1 MEPIRQFPQ
10 RAPALYLLAGIIPGL
25 LLARAAPIS
34 PWILVAALPLALFAC
49 RLAARGKSGIW
60 LFVFALSATLG
71 FWAYGSA
78 RLPTKPAPEWL
89 AMPPR
94 EAVLEFKIQR
104 VMQAENRF
112 GKSTGIARV
121 VTASETSRLQADSRV
136 FFRFSRED
144 TERLDMMRGVSVE
157 ATGVLHPIPADVA
170 PDSFEAYL
178 QEIGIHYLFSQT
190 SGAKMTRPASTFKE
204 LCHQTNLKFQ
214 DYLRLGAPEAGHF
227 SQIYIAMLLGQKTE
241 LTPEQKDRFKM
252 TGTMHLFA
260 ISGLHIGVMATVI
273 WQMLLLCRVP
283 PRLTAFLGLPLLYFY
298 VEVTGGAPSA
308 IRAFLMVAF
317 FWASMA
323 VQRQRGPLPALAAS
337 AVLVLLIQPS
347 QLWQMGF
354 QLSYLVVLSI
364 ILYGLPLR
372 EKLVP
377 LLRPGQF
384 LPEADWSTYQKARYW
399 FADKLLLL
407 FIISLSAWLA
417 SAPLSAGFF
426 GFVAPYA
433 ILVNILL
440 VNLAALVICSG
451 AITLTLASLGIPAL
465 TSFINHAAWVGI
477 SIMDAIVRLNVSLP
491 WATIECPQFPEL
503 LSYLGILAYSGTIL
517 YAHYWNRAFIRFLLP
532 PLIVFATLLLG
543 LSFR

>member
-1 MEPIRQFPQ
+1 MDPKTQFPQ
-10 RAPALYLLAGIIPGL
+10 RAPALFLLAGIIPGL
-25 LLARAAPIS
+25 LLARMTPVG
-34 PWILVAALPLALFAC
+34 PWIFFTALALALLAC
-49 RLAARGKSGIW
+49 GLATRDKPGIW
-60 LFVFALSATLG
+60 SLVFTLSAVLG

-78 RLPTKPAPEWL
+78 RLPAQPAPEWL

-94 EAVLEFKIQR
+94 EAVLELKIQR

-121 VTASETSRLQADSRV
+121 VTASETSRLQASSRV

-144 TERLDMMRGVSVE
+144 TERLNIMRGVTVE
-157 ATGVLHPIPADVA
+157 ATGVLHPIPTEVA

-178 QEIGIHYLFSQT
+178 QETGIHYQFAQT
-190 SGAKMTRPASTFKE
+190 SQARVTRAASTFKK

-214 DYLRLGAPEAGHF
+214 DYLRLGAPEAGQF
-227 SQIYIAMLLGQKTE
+227 SEIYIAMLLGQKAE

-260 ISGLHIGVMATVI
+260 ISGLHIGVIATVI
-273 WQMLLLCRVP
+273 WQMLLLCRIP
-283 PRLTAFLGLPLLYFY
+283 SKFTAYFGLPLLYFY
-298 VEVTGGAPSA
+298 VEVTGAAPSA

-317 FWASMA
+317 FWASLA
-323 VQRQRGPLPALAAS
+323 VQRQRAPLPALAAS
-337 AVLVLLIQPS
+337 AVLVLLIQPL

-354 QLSYLVVLSI
+354 QLSYLVVISI

-372 EKLVP
+372 EKLGP
-377 LLRPGQF
+377 YLRPGQF
-384 LPEADWSTYQKARYW
+384 LPEADWSTYQRARYW

-440 VNLAALVICSG
+440 VNLAALVISSG
-451 AITLTLASLGIPAL
+451 AITLTFASLGFAGL
-465 TSFINHAAWVGI
+465 ASFINHAAWLAI
-477 SIMDAIVRLNVSLP
+477 SLMDGMVRLNVTLP
-491 WATIECPQFPEL
+491 WATIECPQFPKL
-503 LSYLGILAYSGTIL
+503 LSYLGILAYSSTIL
-517 YAHYWNRAFIRFLLP
+517 YAHYWNRALIRFLLP